1 MRFSEQAQI
10 NFQESNQALQY
21 ITNKIPDEDLSDFVP
36 TINDMRFLESN
47 IRTMFGPLLVY
58 KKSQDG
64 FAAVQKDFKG
74 MGTTFFSKIEIIE
87 KQVAAERTRTI
98 ELLGLFTAIFAFIF
112 SGIQFATKL
121 AISEALIVIT
131 GIGLMLLCFLLAL
144 HIVLQSEKR
153 WPSIVL
159 LIFLLLALVFL
170 TLYAPKLSTHIT
182 DMQSSNKASNA
193 TVTESKLTSKE
204 QKPSTAGVK

>member
-1 MRFSEQAQI
+1 
-10 NFQESNQALQY
+10 
-21 ITNKIPDEDLSDFVP
+21 
-36 TINDMRFLESN
+36 MRFLESN

-112 SGIQFATKL
+112 SGFQFATKL

-153 WPSIVL
+153 WPSVVL

-170 TLYAPKLSTHIT
+170 TLYAPKLSTYIT
-182 DMQSSNKASNA
+182 DMKSTNKASNA

-204 QKPSTAGVK
+204 QKPNTAETK